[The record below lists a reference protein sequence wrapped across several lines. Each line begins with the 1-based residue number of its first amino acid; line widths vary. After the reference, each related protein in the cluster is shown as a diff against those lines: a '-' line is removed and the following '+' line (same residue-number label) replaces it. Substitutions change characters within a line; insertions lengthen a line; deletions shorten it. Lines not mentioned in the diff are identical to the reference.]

1 MSISHNEVMK
11 NLTPERQ
18 DRIKSKAEEMTNA
31 SDQVIKN
38 HFYKYLLDLSK
49 EEIEDTDDKFLK
61 SSKFFARVWY
71 KEIVDKLYE
80 SIEDERK

>member
-1 MSISHNEVMK
+1 MDEVNEFRKKVNTVEK
-11 NLTPERQ
+11 IREQ
-18 DRIKSKAEEMTNA
+18 DKFMTNA

>member
-1 MSISHNEVMK
+1 MDEADEFRKKVD
-11 NLTPERQ
+11 TVERIREQ
-18 DRIKSKAEEMTNA
+18 DKFRTNA
-31 SDQVIKN
+31 RDQVIKH